1 MAAPAR
7 TRRVA
12 SRATPLPPRVAR
24 RAAPV
29 RVPPADRRHADPP
42 RRHLRVVSDARVV
55 AARRRRRLRGILV
68 LSGTV
73 VAVSLFALAAFH
85 AMLASGQA
93 ELDRIEQSVSDA
105 QARYESLRL
114 EVAELEAPSRIVRE
128 AQERLGMVPPSGVT
142 YLTPSEATTEAVG
155 QAAAADSSLATDD
168 AGDRAAWATVKPYL
182 TGRP

>member
-7 TRRVA
+7 
-12 SRATPLPPRVAR
+12 AR
-24 RAAPV
+24 RAVAPAARKPAPV
-29 RVPPADRRHADPP
+29 RVPPADRRRTEPP
-42 RRHLRVVSDARVV
+42 TRHLRVVSDARVV
-55 AARRRRRLRGILV
+55 AARRRRRLRGMLV
-68 LSGTV
+68 LTGMV
-73 VAVSLFALAAFH
+73 MAGSLFALAAFH

-93 ELDRIEQSVSDA
+93 DLDRIEQQVSDA

-114 EVAELEAPSRIVRE
+114 QVAELEAPSRIVRE
-128 AQERLGMVPPSGVT
+128 AQERLGMVPPPGVT

-155 QAAAADSSLATDD
+155 QAAAADSTMTSED